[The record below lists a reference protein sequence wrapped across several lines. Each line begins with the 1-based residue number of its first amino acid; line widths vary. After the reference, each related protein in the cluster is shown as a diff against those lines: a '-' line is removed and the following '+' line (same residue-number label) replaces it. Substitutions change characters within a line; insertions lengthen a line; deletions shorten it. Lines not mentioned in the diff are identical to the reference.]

1 MKKRSPSL
9 SINPKLIRLV
19 ALLLLLWLVPS
30 AVLAAENGQASAAGA
45 PEKTNAMSGTFGLGN
60 TKSNAPLYVKSNSL
74 QLDTLKRVFTYRG
87 NVEVTRDDMLI
98 TTDLMTGF
106 YNEKNQIQEIVCDDN
121 VVITR
126 GEALRASS
134 NHAVYKVPEG
144 VIVLTESPELI
155 NKGNALT
162 ADKVRIFVDEDRS
175 EAEGNVRVK
184 VIKSE
189 EQENPFAANKG
200 KKDAVDESAEPQ
212 EKSAPADSTPKKSAR
227 GETNG

>member
-1 MKKRSPSL
+1 MKCPPL
-9 SINPKLIRLV
+9 LIGPGLKCL
-19 ALLLLLWLVPS
+19 AICLLFLWGVPTT
-30 AVLAAENGQASAAGA
+30 VLAAEKNGQTTETGA
-45 PEKTNAMSGTFGLGN
+45 PEKGKPLAGTFGLGN

-162 ADKVRIFVDEDRS
+162 ADKVRIYVDEDRS

-189 EQENPFAANKG
+189 EQENPFAADKT
-200 KKDAVDESAEPQ
+200 KKEATNESAKPEV
-212 EKSAPADSTPKKSAR
+212 KSAPADSLSKKTAK
-227 GETNG
+227 GEPNG